1 MKEING
7 FQDFVDDLR
16 IAGFTI
22 GGENGEGVFTLS
34 DYFSDKIHWHTED
47 DDTDPWEWGY
57 GSWMSIVILPMESS
71 FLRKAV
77 I

>member
-22 GGENGEGVFTLS
+22 GGENGEGIRRTMIR
-34 DYFSDKIHWHTED
+34 IHGNG
-47 DDTDPWEWGY
+47 GY